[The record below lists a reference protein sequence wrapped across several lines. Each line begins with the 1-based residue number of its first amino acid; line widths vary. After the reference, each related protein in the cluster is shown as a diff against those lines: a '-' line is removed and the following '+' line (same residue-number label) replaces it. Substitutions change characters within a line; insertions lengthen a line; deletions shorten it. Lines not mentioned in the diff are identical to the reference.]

1 MNLRVFC
8 VGKSDASPLRKPS
21 GAFMKPVLAVL
32 LLCTA
37 APSGVHASVSTP
49 KHVINLD
56 RPKIEAPD
64 PLVERYLEAVD
75 RGELK
80 LFGLTLARSMIVP
93 ARIEYVYDLF
103 SQTTR
108 IKVYSN
114 LKAPLP
120 VPGQPDC
127 QILGVS
133 AVMEDGHITE
143 IESHVWI
150 KP

>member
-1 MNLRVFC
+1 MRVFC
-8 VGKSDASPLRKPS
+8 VAKSDARPLRKPS
-21 GAFMKPVLAVL
+21 GAFVKPVLAGL
-32 LLCTA
+32 LLCGA
-37 APSGVHASVSTP
+37 APDAVQASVATA
-49 KHVINLD
+49 KHLINLD
-56 RPKIEAPD
+56 RPEIEAPD

-75 RGELK
+75 RGELT
-80 LFGLTLARSMIVP
+80 LFGLTLARAMIVP
-93 ARIEYVYDLF
+93 ARVEYVYDLF
-103 SQTTR
+103 SRTTR

-133 AVMEDGHITE
+133 AVMEDGQITE
-143 IESHVWI
+143 IESHVWM

>member
-1 MNLRVFC
+1 
-8 VGKSDASPLRKPS
+8 
-21 GAFMKPVLAVL
+21 MKPVLAGL
-32 LLCTA
+32 LLCVA
-37 APSGVHASVSTP
+37 APNAVQASVSTP
-49 KHVINLD
+49 KHLSNLD
-56 RPKIEAPD
+56 RPEIEAPD

-93 ARIEYVYDLF
+93 AHIEYVYDLF
-103 SQTTR
+103 SRTTR

-127 QILGVS
+127 KILGVG
-133 AVMEDGHITE
+133 AVMEDGQITE
-143 IESHVWI
+143 IESHVWM

>member
-1 MNLRVFC
+1 MPSRLRC
-8 VGKSDASPLRKPS
+8 P
-21 GAFMKPVLAVL
+21 
-32 LLCTA
+32 
-37 APSGVHASVSTP
+37 P
-49 KHVINLD
+49 KHLSNLD
-56 RPKIEAPD
+56 RPEIEAPD

-93 ARIEYVYDLF
+93 AHIEYVYDLF
-103 SQTTR
+103 SRTTR

-127 QILGVS
+127 KILGVG
-133 AVMEDGHITE
+133 AVMEDGQITE
-143 IESHVWI
+143 IESHVWM